1 MQIGTVADKSGV
13 SAKAI
18 RYYESI
24 GLIEAASRSHSGY
37 RIYDERDLRTLRFIQ
52 RARGLGFTV
61 EEVGNLLAL
70 WRDTDRHSAQV
81 KALARRHVEEIDRKV
96 AELRG
101 MRDTLTHLMERCH
114 GDDRPDCPILDD
126 LAGVDSG
133 GNQGRE
139 PQEGVN

>member
-1 MQIGTVADKSGV
+1 MQIGAVADKSGV

-24 GLIEAASRSHSGY
+24 GLIEAASRSQSGY
-37 RIYDERDLRTLRFIQ
+37 RIYGERDLRTLRFIQ
-52 RARGLGFTV
+52 RARGLGFSV
-61 EEVGNLLAL
+61 EEVGDLLAL

-81 KALARRHVEEIDRKV
+81 MALARRHVEDIDRKV

-101 MRDTLTHLMERCH
+101 MRDTLTHVMERCH

-126 LAGVDSG
+126 LAGEVPG
-133 GNQGRE
+133 GY
-139 PQEGVN
+139 